1 MAGGTVMPVPEFD
14 QAKQGTIPMRLSN
27 KTVFILA
34 ICLFSTGAVAEKIY
48 RSVDKQGEV
57 TFSDEPPPT
66 AVDVEQVEV
75 QPAPTEAEHRE
86 SVERVKR
93 MESQANEMGEA
104 RAERTPPQPEQ
115 LPEEV
120 QPTQTIQNY
129 DDGVDSYRR
138 DPRREVIR
146 PGGERPAHVPAR
158 RPAAHPGGGG
168 GGRAR

>member
-1 MAGGTVMPVPEFD
+1 
-14 QAKQGTIPMRLSN
+14 MRLSN

-48 RSVDKQGEV
+48 RSVDEKGEV

-93 MESQANEMGEA
+93 MESQADEMGAA
-104 RAERTPPQPEQ
+104 RAERTPQAPQQ

-120 QPTQTIQNY
+120 QPTETIQNY
-129 DDGVDSYRR
+129 DDPYRR
-138 DPRREVIR
+138 DPRRNVIR
-146 PGGERPAHVPAR
+146 PGGDRPAQVPAR
-158 RPAAHPGGGG
+158 RPAASPGGGG
-168 GGRAR
+168 GGGGR

>member
-1 MAGGTVMPVPEFD
+1 
-14 QAKQGTIPMRLSN
+14 MRLSN

-34 ICLFSTGAVAEKIY
+34 ICLYSSGAVAEKIY

-75 QPAPTEAEHRE
+75 QPAPTEAEHRK

-93 MESQANEMGEA
+93 MDAQANEMGEA
-104 RAERTPPQPEQ
+104 RAERALKPPEQ

-120 QPTQTIQNY
+120 QPTETIQHY
-129 DDGVDSYRR
+129 DDGNVDPYDRAR
-138 DPRREVIR
+138 RRETIKNQ
-146 PGGERPAHVPAR
+146 PGERPVQLPAH
-158 RPAAHPGGGG
+158 RPAQRPAGPGGGG
-168 GGRAR
+168 RGR